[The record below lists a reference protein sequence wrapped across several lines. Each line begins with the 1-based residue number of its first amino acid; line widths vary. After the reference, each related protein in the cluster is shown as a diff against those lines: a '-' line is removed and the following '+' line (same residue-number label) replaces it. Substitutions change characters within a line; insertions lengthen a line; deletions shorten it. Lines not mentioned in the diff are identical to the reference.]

1 METCNILT
9 HLADHE
15 VLGITS
21 SVRDLKR
28 SKDKRKQFAFV
39 VAANTSAELS
49 LVHSPFTAQ
58 ASKQS
63 QSVETVLMVSG
74 QTC

>member
-1 METCNILT
+1 METCKILT

-28 SKDKRKQFAFV
+28 S
-39 VAANTSAELS
+39 TSAGGAGAGGGYLQIHLS
-49 LVHSPFTAQ
+49 DGLREEAMNVILCGVRDWKSCGEDWT
-58 ASKQS
+58 
-63 QSVETVLMVSG
+63 
-74 QTC
+74 

>member
-1 METCNILT
+1 METCKILT

-28 SKDKRKQFAFV
+28 STVNFTSYRTWTSFTLYFHGGSDV
-39 VAANTSAELS
+39 VTGPGRTGEGIFD
-49 LVHSPFTAQ
+49 V
-58 ASKQS
+58 K
-63 QSVETVLMVSG
+63 
-74 QTC
+74 